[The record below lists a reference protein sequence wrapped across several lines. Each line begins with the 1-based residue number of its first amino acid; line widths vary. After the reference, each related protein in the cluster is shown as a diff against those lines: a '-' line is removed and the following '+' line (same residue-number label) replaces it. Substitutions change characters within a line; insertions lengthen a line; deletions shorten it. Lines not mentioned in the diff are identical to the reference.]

1 MAEVVFGRKPAHASN
16 CKAAAKSED
25 DFFMMVFFLG
35 SDAGGYFKFVLKV
48 AVNILDV
55 PFGSSIRPS
64 IVGA

>member
-1 MAEVVFGRKPAHASN
+1 LAEVVFGRKPAHASN

-25 DFFMMVFFLG
+25 DFFMNGVFPG

-55 PFGSSIRPS
+55 PFGSSIRPL
-64 IVGA
+64 VRA